1 MAILWNPSLLVGVE
15 RIDNQHKSLIDHA
28 NKLFEAGKNGKSRE
42 VINDLL
48 KFLDDYTKTHFRDEE
63 TYMASIRYP
72 ELEAQKRYHAAFIK
86 SLADLRSEYEKS
98 GGNLMVILNA
108 NKLVV
113 DWLTQHISVE
123 DKKIGKFAAQLGK

>member
-1 MAILWNPSLLVGVE
+1 MAILWNPSLVVGVD

-28 NKLFEAGKNGKSRE
+28 NKLFEAGMNGKSRE
-42 VINDLL
+42 VISDLL

-63 TYMASIRYP
+63 VYMTSIRYP
-72 ELEAQKRYHAAFIK
+72 ELETQKRYHAAFVK
-86 SLADLRSEYEKS
+86 SLANLKSEYEKS
-98 GGNLMVILNA
+98 GGNLTVIINA

-123 DKKIGKFAAQLGK
+123 DKKIGKFAAAMNK